1 MSIPTSPEEIE
12 RLKLIGFRA
21 LTYPYILPNEE
32 EEFERC
38 RAQLVKGNVP
48 YATIYYTDTEVE
60 IWTVHNPEEEGG
72 APAPVE
78 AASP

>member
-12 RLKLIGFRA
+12 RLRLIGFRP

-38 RAQLVKGNVP
+38 VHQLAKGFVP

-60 IWTVHNPEEEGG
+60 VWTVHSAEEEGG
-72 APAPVE
+72 PPVAVE
-78 AASP
+78 TP